1 MEERMNHVPF
11 DRKESKPDDARLKE
25 VLGGLFSAYQNIVRL
40 TADYRHEWKF
50 YDTKYGWQL
59 KATLKGK
66 ALFYLV
72 PLEKSFRMGCAVR
85 EKEKEI
91 LLNSTLP
98 SQMKEELTL
107 AKKSPEGYP
116 LRLLVRR
123 KSEMKVVR
131 LVIDTLMS
139 LRE

>member
-1 MEERMNHVPF
+1 MDSVPF
-11 DRKESKPDDARLKE
+11 DRKEAKPDDARLKE
-25 VLGGLFSAYQNIVRL
+25 VLGELFSAYQDIVRL
-40 TADYRHEWKF
+40 TESYRQEWKF
-50 YDTKYGWQL
+50 YGAKYGWQL
-59 KATLKGK
+59 KATQKGK
-66 ALFYLV
+66 VLFYLV
-72 PLEKSFRMGCAVR
+72 PLEKSFRVGLAVR

-98 SQMKEELTL
+98 SQTREDLAL

-131 LVIDTLMS
+131 LAITRLMS
-139 LRE
+139 LRA